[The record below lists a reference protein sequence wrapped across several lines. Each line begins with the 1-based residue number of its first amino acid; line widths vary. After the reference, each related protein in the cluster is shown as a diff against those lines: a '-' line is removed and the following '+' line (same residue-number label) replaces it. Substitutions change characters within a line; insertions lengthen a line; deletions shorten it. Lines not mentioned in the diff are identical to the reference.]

1 LKRSLG
7 VINFADPLPLWLVA
21 TYDKND
27 KPNMMAIG
35 AGAICNMR
43 PPCLMISLR
52 ETTYTH
58 NIILDRRAFT
68 VNIPSEGYWREA
80 DYVGMISGKNTNK
93 FEDTGLTPIRSNLVD
108 APLIDE
114 CPVNFECKLLDKKE
128 LPSHTMFI
136 GEILDV
142 KVEES
147 TFDGDKGPDVKR
159 IKPIIFSPRWSWGSS
174 GYYSVGVKIGEAYTQ
189 RKPPKR

>member
-52 ETTYTH
+52 EATYTH
-58 NIILDRRAFT
+58 NIILDRKAFT
-68 VNIPSEGYWREA
+68 INIPSEEYWREA
-80 DYVGMISGKNTNK
+80 DYAGMISGKNTNK
-93 FEDTGLTPIRSNLVD
+93 F
-108 APLIDE
+108 
-114 CPVNFECKLLDKKE
+114 
-128 LPSHTMFI
+128 
-136 GEILDV
+136 
-142 KVEES
+142 
-147 TFDGDKGPDVKR
+147 
-159 IKPIIFSPRWSWGSS
+159 
-174 GYYSVGVKIGEAYTQ
+174 
-189 RKPPKR
+189 